1 MKMTNITTTSNQ
13 TAVMGSREIS
23 ELTDK
28 RHDNVIRDIREV
40 LKAVYSVE
48 FDSSFLRNHRNQQV
62 MFTAGITVAVDER
75 GFISE
80 IFLDRRNT
88 EILIT
93 GYDVR
98 RRAAI
103 IDRWFALESGA
114 TKPKSQAEL
123 NLAYALAQVEQ
134 ERRLNQVE
142 EKVEEVSETIEQI
155 KQGVI
160 PVGWIGFSLAATES
174 GLTNAKCRTLAEQ
187 YNVPTDSIIIMTPD
201 GQPRPMKI
209 IFKEDFMSAFRL
221 MMSEAEQR
229 KSKWYHAKMGLFQ
242 VIGWEGK

>member
-1 MKMTNITTTSNQ
+1 MKMTNITTSNQ
-13 TAVMGSREIS
+13 PMMSSREIA

-28 RHDNVIRDIREV
+28 RHDNVIRDIREI
-40 LKAVYSVE
+40 LKAVYSIE

-62 MFTAGITVAVDER
+62 MFTAGITVVIDER

-80 IFLDRRNT
+80 ILLDRRNT

-93 GYDVR
+93 GYDVK
-98 RRAAI
+98 RRASI

-142 EKVEEVSETIEQI
+142 EKVEEVSETIERI
-155 KQGVI
+155 KQGAI
-160 PVGWIGFSLAATES
+160 PTGWVGYSLLRVKC
-174 GLTNAKCRTLAEQ
+174 GLTDAKCRALAEV
-187 YNVPTDSIIIMTPD
+187 YSVPTDSITILTPD

-209 IFKEDFMSAFRL
+209 VFEEDFMSAFRL

-229 KSKWYHAKMGLFQ
+229 KSKWYHPKMGLFQ

>member
-1 MKMTNITTTSNQ
+1 MTNITTSNQ
-13 TAVMGSREIS
+13 PMMSSREIA

-28 RHDNVIRDIREV
+28 RHDNVIRDIREI
-40 LKAVYSVE
+40 LKAVYNIE

-62 MFTAGITVAVDER
+62 MFTAGITVVIDER

-80 IFLDRRNT
+80 ILLDRRNT

-98 RRAAI
+98 RRASI

-142 EKVEEVSETIEQI
+142 EKVEEVSETIERI
-155 KQGVI
+155 KQGAI
-160 PVGWIGFSLAATES
+160 PSGWVGYSLLRVKC
-174 GLTNAKCRTLAEQ
+174 GLTDAKCRTLAEV
-187 YNVPTDSIIIMTPD
+187 YNVPTDSITILTPD

-209 IFKEDFMSAFRL
+209 VFEEDFMSAFRL

-229 KSKWYHAKMGLFQ
+229 KSKWYHPKMGLFQ

>member
-1 MKMTNITTTSNQ
+1 MNNITTRNQ
-13 TAVMGSREIS
+13 TAMMSSREIA

-40 LKAVYSVE
+40 LKVVYSIE
-48 FDSSFLRNHRNQQV
+48 FDSSFLRNNKNQHV
-62 MFTAGITVAVDER
+62 TLTTGMAVAIDER

-80 IFLDRRNT
+80 ILLDRRNT

-93 GYDVR
+93 GYDVK

-103 IDRWFALESGA
+103 IDRWFALESDA

-142 EKVEEVSETIEQI
+142 EKVEEVSETIDRI
-155 KQGVI
+155 KQGTI
-160 PVGWIGFSLAATES
+160 PAGWVGYSLLCVQCGMTD
-174 GLTNAKCRTLAEQ
+174 AKCRTLAEV
-187 YNVPTDSIIIMTPD
+187 YSVPTDSITIMTPD
-201 GQPRPMKI
+201 GQTRPMKI
-209 IFKEDFMSAFRL
+209 VFKEDFMSAFRL

-229 KSKWYHAKMGLFQ
+229 KSKWYHPNMGLFQ
-242 VIGWEGK
+242 VIGWEEKQ